1 MSRLDPKILTQA
13 ARKLGATF
21 VFTWTQ
27 SQDFDPVCSE
37 PRFQRFVEQRGE
49 PPSLGPDP
57 ATSAAPAAAATEP

>member
-27 SQDFDPVCSE
+27 SQDFDPVRSE

-49 PPSLGPDP
+49 PPSLGSS
-57 ATSAAPAAAATEP
+57 TSAAPAAAATEP